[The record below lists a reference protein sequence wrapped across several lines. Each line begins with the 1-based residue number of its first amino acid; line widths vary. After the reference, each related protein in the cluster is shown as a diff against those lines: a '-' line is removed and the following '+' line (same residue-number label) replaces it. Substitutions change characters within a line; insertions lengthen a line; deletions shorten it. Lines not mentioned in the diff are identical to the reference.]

1 MNNPIMAIYDY
12 NDASRVAVSR
22 LSGHLRDDTDHPV
35 SFALVYYQQASG
47 VGAGYPAGG
56 PGRFDE
62 TDYRQGKV

>member
-1 MNNPIMAIYDY
+1 MTQTGWPYRASAVTRASEQAI
-12 NDASRVAVSR
+12 ACVMIQITRFPSRWFTITRRA
-22 LSGHLRDDTDHPV
+22 
-35 SFALVYYQQASG
+35 G

>member
-12 NDASRVAVSR
+12 NGRRPGGRTAPQMIQITRFPSRWFTISR
-22 LSGHLRDDTDHPV
+22 R
-35 SFALVYYQQASG
+35 AG
-47 VGAGYPAGG
+47 VGVGYPAGG